1 MSILAITEPCQ
12 AANPIMRAP
21 WKTATALLVG
31 MVVAGGDAAA
41 AEPKVAV
48 FDFELVDTSLE
59 GATYGPRADQQARL
73 VHITDQLRDRLAKSG
88 RVAVVD
94 IAPVA
99 AQAKA
104 TNLRTCDGC
113 DTDLANQLG
122 ADFAVV
128 GWVQKVSNLI
138 LNMNIIV
145 RDAKT
150 ARVISLKS
158 VDMRGNTDET
168 WARALDW
175 LVRDDLL
182 PVHGQGVF
190 Q

>member
-1 MSILAITEPCQ
+1 
-12 AANPIMRAP
+12 MRVS
-21 WKTATALLVG
+21 WKIATALLIG
-31 MVVAGGDAAA
+31 MLVVAGADTAQ
-41 AEPKVAV
+41 PKVAV

-59 GATYGPRADQQARL
+59 GATYGPRADQQMRL
-73 VHITDQLRDRLAKSG
+73 AQIADQLRDRLAKSG

-94 IAPVA
+94 TAPLA

-104 TNLRTCDGC
+104 ASLRTCDAC
-113 DTDLANQLG
+113 DADFARQAG
-122 ADFAVV
+122 ADFAIT

-150 ARVISLKS
+150 ARVISVKS
-158 VDMRGNTDET
+158 VDMRGNNDES
-168 WARALDW
+168 WSRAIDW
-175 LVRDDLL
+175 LVRNELL
-182 PVHGQGVF
+182 AAGGQGVF

>member
-1 MSILAITEPCQ
+1 
-12 AANPIMRAP
+12 MRAP
-21 WKTATALLVG
+21 WKIATALLVG
-31 MVVAGGDAAA
+31 MVAVAGAAAA
-41 AEPKVAV
+41 AEPKIAV

-59 GATYGPRADQQARL
+59 GATYGPRADQQTRL
-73 VHITDQLRDRLAKSG
+73 VQITDQLRDRLAKSG

-99 AQAKA
+99 AQAKVA
-104 TNLRTCDGC
+104 NLRICDGC
-113 DTDLANQLG
+113 DADFANQLG
-122 ADFAVV
+122 ADFAVS

-158 VDMRGNTDET
+158 VDMRGNTDES
-168 WARALDW
+168 WSRAIDW
-175 LVRDDLL
+175 LVRNELL
-182 PVHGQGVF
+182 AAGGQGVF